1 MDSLKPGTIVGSPKL
16 HDPARNIRFG
26 VVQAP
31 PPSERVQRILSDD
44 PSVSRP
50 AIAEAVEAAWPKA
63 IKDRVTADRVRA
75 QLARW
80 GTLGPN
86 GEPGYMK
93 RRPDAFKPGGYR
105 LDWEPLSPE
114 RLQSGLWILDIP
126 GDDEDEQNHREK
138 WVSGD
143 DDLETL

>member
-1 MDSLKPGTIVGSPKL
+1 MDSLKPGTIVGPPSL

-31 PPSERVQRILSDD
+31 PSSERVKRILSDD
-44 PSVSRP
+44 PAISRP
-50 AIAEAVEAAWPKA
+50 AIVEAVEAAWPRDQ
-63 IKDRVTADRVRA
+63 ITDNRVRA

-80 GTLGPN
+80 GTCGPN

-93 RRPDAFKPGGYR
+93 RKPDVSKPDGYR
-105 LDWEPLSPE
+105 LDWEPLSAE

-126 GDDEDEQNHREK
+126 GDDEDERHHREK
-138 WVSGD
+138 WVSGVD
-143 DDLETL
+143 ELETL